1 MYAATKAGVLSLT
14 RAFAH
19 ANAARNVRVNA
30 IVPGIVDTPMQDAV
44 LDEVATIRGLPR
56 DQLAL
61 DRLKGVPLARSSSAA
76 ECAALIAF
84 LLSDDAGYLTGQAI
98 DWSGGL
104 VMR

>member
-1 MYAATKAGVLSLT
+1 MPSIASCTCSTPAAL
-14 RAFAH
+14 
-19 ANAARNVRVNA
+19 
-30 IVPGIVDTPMQDAV
+30 
-44 LDEVATIRGLPR
+44 IRGVSR
-56 DQLAL
+56 EQLAV

-84 LLSDDAGYLTGQAI
+84 LLSDDAGYLTGQTI